1 MARLRRLSLPVRP
14 LHTGQARP
22 QAPQQHTPAL
32 LEAQTLAWERQS
44 RGRRTYTW
52 RLGGLEEDSSSGI
65 GRGPSGGLGCSSGVD
80 SSSGIGRGPA
90 CCASFSSD
98 AHRIPEKGRDLPKM
112 TGLGV
117 APRALPQ
124 PQASPSAA
132 LAHPENRVIIF
143 ACPREWGVSPGHIG
157 PGQVGEAPGREAGV
171 KCLLCLPALT

>member
-1 MARLRRLSLPVRP
+1 M
-14 LHTGQARP
+14 
-22 QAPQQHTPAL
+22 
-32 LEAQTLAWERQS
+32 
-44 RGRRTYTW
+44 
-52 RLGGLEEDSSSGI
+52 
-65 GRGPSGGLGCSSGVD
+65 
-80 SSSGIGRGPA
+80 
-90 CCASFSSD
+90 
-98 AHRIPEKGRDLPKM
+98 PKM

-171 KCLLCLPALT
+171 KCLLCPPALT